1 MLVFQIIIITLHP
14 QSQINMIKR
23 KADELIRNF
32 ILHDKRSL
40 LVTGARQ
47 VGKTFS
53 IRKVGKEC
61 FDNVVEINF
70 VEQPDAIELF
80 GEQKGAKDLLLRL
93 SAFTKKPL
101 VPGKTLIFFDE
112 VQECKEIVTAI
123 KFLVDEGSYKYVMS
137 GSLLG
142 VELEDLRSVPV
153 GYMDEIE
160 MYPLDLLEFFEAIG
174 IGTDVIE
181 HLRKSFEDKTP
192 VDDFI
197 HKRML
202 EAIRLYL
209 IVGGMPAA
217 VQKYLDTNNLRRVY
231 EEQRGIIRTYKR
243 DITKYDHDHKLQIE
257 EIYDLIPSELNA
269 KNKRFILKQL
279 KAASMREKS
288 ELAQISEREQTRP
301 KANVNARFSKYED
314 SFLWLRDAGVAIP
327 TYNVEE
333 PRVPLLLNK
342 QRNLFKLFLND
353 VGLLA
358 AMYGGNIQAR
368 LLSPD
373 PNINFGSVFENLV
386 AQELYA
392 HGFTEAQQ
400 HSLYY
405 FNSKKQGELD
415 FVVEYAGNMLPIE
428 VKSGKDYE
436 RHNALS
442 NVMENKDYAVPM
454 AYVFCQENVQV
465 KGKVIYYPIYMI
477 TFFEQIQ
484 AEESIFKFDLA
495 GLKST
500 NP

>member
-1 MLVFQIIIITLHP
+1 MV
-14 QSQINMIKR
+14 KR

-32 ILHDKRSL
+32 ILNDRRSL
-40 LVTGARQ
+40 LITGARQ

-80 GEQKGAKDLLLRL
+80 NEQKGAKDLLLRL

-123 KFLVDEGSYKYVMS
+123 KFLVEEGSYKYVMS

-142 VELEDLRSVPV
+142 VELDDLRSVPV

-174 IGTDVIE
+174 IGTDVIS
-181 HLRKSFEDKTP
+181 HLRTCFDEKRP
-192 VDDFI
+192 VDEFI

-243 DITKYDHDHKLQIE
+243 DITQYDHDHKLQIE

-269 KNKRFILKQL
+269 KNKRFILKEL
-279 KAASMREKS
+279 NEK
-288 ELAQISEREQTRP
+288 
-301 KANVNARFSKYED
+301 ARFSKYEN

-327 TYNVEE
+327 AYNVAE

-358 AMYGGNIQAR
+358 AMYGGNIQA
-368 LLSPD
+368 
-373 PNINFGSVFENLV
+373 
-386 AQELYA
+386 
-392 HGFTEAQQ
+392 
-400 HSLYY
+400 
-405 FNSKKQGELD
+405 NSKKQGELD

-442 NVMENKDYAVPM
+442 NVMENEEYAVPM
-454 AYVFCQENVQV
+454 AYVFCQENVQT
-465 KGKVIYYPIYMI
+465 KGRVIYYPIYMI
-477 TFFEQIQ
+477 TFFKQTH
-484 AEESIFKFDLA
+484 AEEKVYKFDLT
-495 GLKST
+495 GL
-500 NP
+500 

>member
-1 MLVFQIIIITLHP
+1 MV
-14 QSQINMIKR
+14 KR

-32 ILHDKRSL
+32 ILNDRRSL

-80 GEQKGAKDLLLRL
+80 SEQKGAKDLLLRL

-142 VELEDLRSVPV
+142 VELDDLRSVPV

-160 MYPLDLLEFFEAIG
+160 MYPLDLMEFFEAIG
-174 IGTDVIE
+174 IGIDVIS
-181 HLRKSFEDKTP
+181 HLRTCFEEKRP
-192 VDDFI
+192 VDEFI

-243 DITKYDHDHKLQIE
+243 DITQYDHDHKLQIE

-269 KNKRFILKQL
+269 KNKRFILKEL
-279 KAASMREKS
+279 NEK
-288 ELAQISEREQTRP
+288 
-301 KANVNARFSKYED
+301 ARFSKYED

-327 TYNVEE
+327 AYNVEE

-368 LLSPD
+368 LLSP
-373 PNINFGSVFENLV
+373 
-386 AQELYA
+386 
-392 HGFTEAQQ
+392 
-400 HSLYY
+400 
-405 FNSKKQGELD
+405 
-415 FVVEYAGNMLPIE
+415 
-428 VKSGKDYE
+428 
-436 RHNALS
+436 
-442 NVMENKDYAVPM
+442 
-454 AYVFCQENVQV
+454 
-465 KGKVIYYPIYMI
+465 
-477 TFFEQIQ
+477 
-484 AEESIFKFDLA
+484 
-495 GLKST
+495 
-500 NP
+500 NPRTVCSWFL

>member
-1 MLVFQIIIITLHP
+1 MIT
-14 QSQINMIKR
+14 R
-23 KADELIRNF
+23 KADELIHNF
-32 ILHDKRSL
+32 MLNDKRSL
-40 LVTGARQ
+40 LITGARQ

-61 FDNVVEINF
+61 FENFVEINF
-70 VEQPDAIELF
+70 LEQPEAVGLF

-93 SAFTKKPL
+93 SALTKKSL

-112 VQECKEIVTAI
+112 VQECKEMVTAI

-142 VELEDLRSVPV
+142 VELDDLRSVPV

-174 IGTDVIE
+174 IGEDVTT
-181 HLRKSFEDKTP
+181 HLRKCFEEKTP

-202 EAIRLYL
+202 EALRLYL

-217 VQKYLDTNNLRRVY
+217 VQRYLDTNNLRRVY

-243 DITKYDHDHKLQIE
+243 DITKYDPDRKLQIE

-269 KNKRFILKQL
+269 KNKRFILKEL
-279 KAASMREKS
+279 NEK
-288 ELAQISEREQTRP
+288 
-301 KANVNARFSKYED
+301 ARFGKYED

-327 TYNVEE
+327 TFNVEE

-368 LLSPD
+368 LLGQDS
-373 PNINFGSVFENLV
+373 NINYGSVFENLV

-392 HGFTEAQQ
+392 HGFAEDGQ

-415 FVVEYAGNMLPIE
+415 FVVEYDNNVLPIE

-436 RHNALS
+436 RHNALT
-442 NVMENKDYAVPM
+442 NVMGDEEYGLPH
-454 AYVFCQENVQV
+454 AYVFCGENVHTQ
-465 KGKVIYYPIYMI
+465 GNITYYPIYMI

-484 AEESIFKFDLA
+484 PEDKEYKFDLT
-495 GLKST
+495 GLGANTKE
-500 NP
+500 